1 MGSTIAENL
10 AEVLR
15 IQEFVDDSMFQENK
29 PLVNSPTDSDDEEK
43 EKEEETFPE
52 KPAVLTESNKCFR
65 CGTRNM
71 FMKKEACIVCCAK
84 YCKICVL
91 GAMGSMPE
99 GRKCIDC
106 IGCRINETMRDS
118 LGKCSSSG
126 ALKSL
131 ISDQEVKLI
140 MASEISCKANQL
152 PSSVVCVN
160 GKRLSGGE
168 LAVLQ
173 SCPHPPKKM
182 KPGRYW
188 YDKVSGFWG
197 KEGRKPCQIISPQLT
212 VGDTIKRDASNGNTD
227 VFINNREITKSE
239 LFMLK
244 VIGIHCE
251 WSIHFWLSA
260 DGAYQQEGM
269 NNVMGKLWEKA
280 GVKLVCTALSLPTPP
295 PPN

>member
-1 MGSTIAENL
+1 MGSTMLENL

-15 IQEFVDDSMFQENK
+15 IQENK
-29 PLVNSPTDSDDEEK
+29 PLVNSPTDSDDEE
-43 EKEEETFPE
+43 EEEETFPE
-52 KPAVLTESNKCFR
+52 KPAVLTDSNKCFR
-65 CGTRNM
+65 CGKRNM
-71 FMKKEACIVCCAK
+71 FMKKEGCIVCCAK

-106 IGCRINETMRDS
+106 IGYRIDETMRDS

-131 ISDQEVKLI
+131 ISDQEVKMI
-140 MASEISCKANQL
+140 MASEKSCKANQL
-152 PSSVVCVN
+152 PSYRVCVN

-173 SCPHPPKKM
+173 SCPHPPEKM

-197 KEGRKPCQIISPQLT
+197 KEGQKPCQIISPHLR
-212 VGDTIKRDASNGNTD
+212 VGDTIKCDASNGNTEVLIIIERLQD
-227 VFINNREITKSE
+227 QS
-239 LFMLK
+239 
-244 VIGIHCE
+244 
-251 WSIHFWLSA
+251 
-260 DGAYQQEGM
+260 Y
-269 NNVMGKLWEKA
+269 
-280 GVKLVCTALSLPTPP
+280 
-295 PPN
+295 